1 MVGVRLH
8 ALVAPQPRRV
18 SAEADRHQS
27 CHAMHREVKCSAL
40 QMPLIASCP
49 LGRVHMRT
57 APLSAGPVQLERG
70 RVRSDDVTPTP
81 RCSTMA

>member
-18 SAEADRHQS
+18 SAEAGRHQS

-49 LGRVHMRT
+49 LGRVLMRT
-57 APLSAGPVQLERG
+57 APLSAGPVQLER
-70 RVRSDDVTPTP
+70 
-81 RCSTMA
+81 AL